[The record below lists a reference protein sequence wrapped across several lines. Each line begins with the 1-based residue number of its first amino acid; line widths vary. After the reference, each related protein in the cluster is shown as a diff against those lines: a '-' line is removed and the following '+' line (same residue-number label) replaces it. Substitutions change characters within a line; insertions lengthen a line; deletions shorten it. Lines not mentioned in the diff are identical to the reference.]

1 MESRAK
7 QLIQTIF
14 DVNNPY
20 MLACERI
27 LNLFVLNL
35 FFVLTCLPIL
45 TIGPAKIALY
55 GSLKRLHEGQ
65 RAGLISSYLRNFK
78 ENLLQGGILGL
89 LELFVVGFC
98 LLDLFLLSSQSG
110 PLVQVF
116 QALFIGMLF
125 LTILIFSYV
134 YPLVSQR
141 KLTSKQALKT
151 SLLLAGLN
159 LPWSLFILGV
169 WLGLGMLLIYNALT
183 LMMGLSG
190 LLLFGFAVLAYVHY
204 LIMDAIFKKY
214 Q

>member
-7 QLIQTIF
+7 QLIQAVF
-14 DVNNPY
+14 DVRNPF

-35 FFVLTCLPIL
+35 LFVLTCLPIL

-55 GSLKRLHEGQ
+55 GSLKRLHKGQ
-65 RAGLISSYLRNFK
+65 RAGLISSYLRDFK

-116 QALFIGMLF
+116 QALFIGMLL

-141 KLTSKQALKT
+141 RLTNKQALKT

-159 LPWSLFILGV
+159 LPWSLFILGI
-169 WLGLGMLLIYNALT
+169 WLGLGLFLTINALT
-183 LMMGLSG
+183 LMLGLSG
-190 LLLFGFAVLAYVHY
+190 LLLFGFAALTYVHY
-204 LIMDAIFKKY
+204 LITDAIFKKY